1 MAVEFISAINVNAS
15 TELNRLGRADID
27 PAFFRRYVNALED
40 AAFDYA
46 LVPYA
51 SSFHDP
57 FAVANAIVQR
67 SERVRPIVA
76 LRPNT
81 VYPTVAA
88 KALATLDQFGQGR
101 AVVHFIAGGS
111 DHEQAREGDHTTKAE
126 RYRRTAEYIDI
137 LRRVW
142 TSTEAFDHA
151 GEFYRFEDFVSAV
164 RPVNGTIPISVG
176 GSSAEAYQ
184 VGGSR
189 ADIFGLWGE
198 PLADTRQ
205 QIDKVNA
212 QAREAG
218 RTDVPRIW
226 VTFRPIIAA
235 TEELAWEKAFRTLEV
250 LSAPRSGPAPFR
262 LGAAAGER
270 PPNVGSQ
277 RLLDIA
283 ARGDVHDRA
292 LWTPT
297 APATGAQGASTA
309 LVGTPETVAA
319 AILDYVDLGAE
330 LISIRG
336 YDNLND
342 LVDYGRYVLPLVREE
357 LAHRERSGGH
367 GRLQSEHPGAL
378 ADGFDAAVLARG
390 GAPVGRHDSSRDN
403 SSRHNSSQDNLERTP
418 A

>member
-1 MAVEFISAINVNAS
+1 MAVEFISAINVNS
-15 TELNRLGRADID
+15 SNELNRLGRPDID

-40 AAFDYA
+40 AEFDYT

-51 SSFHDP
+51 SMAHDP
-57 FAVANAIVQR
+57 FGIANAIVQR
-67 SERVRPIVA
+67 SERIAPIVA

-88 KALATLDQFGQGR
+88 KALATLDQFSRTDDGR
-101 AVVHFIAGGS
+101 GRSAVHFIAGGN
-111 DHEQAREGDHTTKAE
+111 DHEQAREGDYSTKEE

-137 LRRVW
+137 LRRAW
-142 TSTEAFDHA
+142 SSDTPFDHE

-164 RPVNGTIPISVG
+164 KPVEGTIPVSVG

-189 ADIFGLWGE
+189 GDIFGLWGE

-205 QIDKVNA
+205 QIDRIKA
-212 QAREAG
+212 EALAAG
-218 RTDVPRIW
+218 RTDSPRIW
-226 VTFRPIIAA
+226 VTLRPIIAA
-235 TEELAWEKAFRTLEV
+235 TEELAWAKAHRTLDV
-250 LSAPRSGPAPFR
+250 LKNGPAFSWRQVTGGQDP
-262 LGAAAGER
+262 A
-270 PPNVGSQ
+270 NVGSQ
-277 RLLDIA
+277 RLLEIA
-283 ARGDVHDRA
+283 SRQDVHDRA

-297 APATGAQGASTA
+297 ASATGAAGASTA

-342 LVDYGRYVLPLVREE
+342 LVDYGRYVIPLVRQE
-357 LAHRERSGGH
+357 LAHREVSGARGT
-367 GRLQSEHPGAL
+367 LQHEHLGAL
-378 ADGFDAAVLARG
+378 APDFDPTAI
-390 GAPVGRHDSSRDN
+390 APS
-403 SSRHNSSQDNLERTP
+403 LERTP